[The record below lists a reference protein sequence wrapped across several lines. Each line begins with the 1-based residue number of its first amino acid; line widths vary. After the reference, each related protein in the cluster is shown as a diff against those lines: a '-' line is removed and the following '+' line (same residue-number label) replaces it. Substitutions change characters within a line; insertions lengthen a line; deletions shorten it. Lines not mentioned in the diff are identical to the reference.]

1 MEWCSHHS
9 SVKAISSTRNKYL
22 TFPLRIRQMP
32 AELLKFPIGVLRVKV
47 AGFKPLSVNRQED
60 VLPYS
65 PEWSLKA
72 TMEMFDLLQTDLR
85 ASVVVSNS
93 PFHISSRIL
102 TDVFS
107 SPCSSSIQAC
117 EPELTVLLYNTQ
129 GELVHLPLIRKGLAE
144 LDWSKRE
151 MKSTLHASLHTYTG
165 YSCLLLHFNAKAKFK
180 TVHWH
185 KYSRLY

>member
-1 MEWCSHHS
+1 
-9 SVKAISSTRNKYL
+9 
-22 TFPLRIRQMP
+22 MP

-72 TMEMFDLLQTDLR
+72 TMEMFDLLQTNLR

-93 PFHISSRIL
+93 PFHVSSRIL

-144 LDWSKRE
+144 LD
-151 MKSTLHASLHTYTG
+151 
-165 YSCLLLHFNAKAKFK
+165 
-180 TVHWH
+180 
-185 KYSRLY
+185 